1 MLVQLTIGSA
11 WNILRHLQNLG
22 DILETAHPSNDD
34 EAVEALATHTVKD
47 VQAEIDGMKHS
58 ILLGTETNT
67 DRLNMLALAKATQI
81 VMGEYRHVMGDETP
95 EINDVY
101 KALEP
106 FKDQLS

>member
-11 WNILRHLQNLG
+11 WNILRHLQNFE
-22 DILETAHPSNDD
+22 DHVETSNPSNRD
-34 EAVEALATHTVKD
+34 ESADTLAEHTVKD
-47 VQAEIDGMKHS
+47 IQAEIEGVKHS
-58 ILLGTETNT
+58 ILLSNETNT

-106 FKDQLS
+106 FKEQLS